1 MFDKKI
7 RRVAISIFLFVII
20 IIGGSIGYVIIEK
33 TGFIDAL
40 YMTVITVTTV
50 GYGEVFPLTET
61 GRIFTVVL
69 ILVGA
74 SSVAYILST
83 VLEVVVAGEVRKD
96 FRRKKMLKKIAALKE
111 HYIICGYGRMGKV
124 ICHKLK
130 DNKKVDFVVV
140 DKNEDIAE
148 ELEEKGF
155 LYVIGDATK
164 ESVLLQAGVM
174 SAQGLVAVTNS
185 DAENVYI
192 VLTAK
197 GFNQNLKVTSRASS
211 EEASVKMFWA
221 GCDKTVS
228 PYVIGGNSV
237 ADSIIKPNVSQFFEL
252 AMGNSEYNIEVE
264 EINVTGKEYFAE
276 KKILESNIRK
286 EGIIIV
292 AIKKKDGS
300 FIYNPGP
307 EEFIAKGDTLIALGR
322 QSDFE
327 KLGV

>member
-1 MFDKKI
+1 MFEKKL
-7 RRVAISIFLFVII
+7 RRIFISILLFVLII
-20 IIGGSIGYVIIEK
+20 FSGAIGYIIIEK
-33 TGFIDAL
+33 TNFLDAL
-40 YMTVITVTTV
+40 YMTIITITTV
-50 GYGEVFPLTET
+50 GFTEVFKLSEA
-61 GRIFTVVL
+61 GKIFTIIL
-69 ILVGA
+69 ILLGA
-74 SSVAYILST
+74 SSVAYILSS

-96 FRRKKMLKKIAALKE
+96 LRRRKMLKKIASLKN
-111 HYIICGYGRMGKV
+111 HFIICGYGRMGKV
-124 ICHKLK
+124 ICEKLK
-130 DNKKVDFVVV
+130 DNKKVSFVVV
-140 DKNEDIAE
+140 DKDESIE
-148 ELEEKGF
+148 SELEEKGF

-197 GFNQNLKVTSRASS
+197 GFNNNLRVTSRASS

-252 AMGNSEYNIEVE
+252 AMAQSEYNIEVE
-264 EINVTGKEYFAE
+264 EINVKGTEYFAE

-300 FIYNPGP
+300 FIFNPGP
-307 EEFIAKGDTLIALGR
+307 DEFIAKGDTLIALGR

-327 KLGV
+327 KIGV

>member
-1 MFDKKI
+1 MFEKRI
-7 RRVAISIFLFVII
+7 RRLEVAILLFFII
-20 IIGGSIGYVIIEK
+20 ILAGSIGYTLLEE
-33 TGFIDAL
+33 TSFLDSL

-50 GYGEVFPLTET
+50 GFGEVFPLSDN
-61 GRIFTVVL
+61 GKIFTIVL

-74 SSVAYILST
+74 SSAGYILSS
-83 VLEVVVAGEVRKD
+83 VLEIVVAGEVRKD
-96 FRRKKMLKKIAALKE
+96 FRRRKMLKKISELKD

-130 DNKKVDFVVV
+130 ENKKVDFVVV
-140 DKNEDIAE
+140 DKNEHMEE
-148 ELEEKGF
+148 ELENKGF

-185 DAENVYI
+185 DAENIYI

-252 AMGNSEYNIEVE
+252 ALGNSEYNIEVE
-264 EINVTGKEYFAE
+264 EILVTGKEYFAE
-276 KKILESNIRK
+276 KKIIESNIRK

-322 QSDFE
+322 QTDFE